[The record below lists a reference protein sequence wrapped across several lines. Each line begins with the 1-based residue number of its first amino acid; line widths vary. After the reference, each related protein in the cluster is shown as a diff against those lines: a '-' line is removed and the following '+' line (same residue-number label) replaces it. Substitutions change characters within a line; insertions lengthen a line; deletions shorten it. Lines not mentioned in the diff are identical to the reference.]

1 MQQLLSWRVH
11 FTLLPALSC
20 YLCCDSE
27 VCECLCI
34 VNDFSGKFYILYL
47 KPHTLYIVHCVQFYC
62 IYECNVV
69 SYTNGVLFSVYI
81 YIRIYF
87 DSVHS
92 LCVQCKQGESCVKLQ
107 RSQHRKSPCHPTS
120 QRGETGESNHC
131 NQVQQIKHDSVPQDT
146 GGGESNHSQFCYQVD
161 LAFHCVLRR
170 RGEGNRTIV
179 KQIYIFLVLL
189 RRGESN
195 HSDEVYYYQAFYST
209 VWSAYVRNQNVVF
222 CIHL

>member
-69 SYTNGVLFSVYI
+69 SYTNGVLFIYISVYI
-81 YIRIYF
+81 LTVCTHCVC
-87 DSVHS
+87 SVNRGKVVSNYRGASTGNH
-92 LCVQCKQGESCVKLQ
+92 LVIPLPREGRQGNRTIVIK
-107 RSQHRKSPCHPTS
+107 
-120 QRGETGESNHC
+120 
-131 NQVQQIKHDSVPQDT
+131 QIKHDSVPLDT

-170 RGEGNRTIV
+170 RGEGN
-179 KQIYIFLVLL
+179 
-189 RRGESN
+189 
-195 HSDEVYYYQAFYST
+195 
-209 VWSAYVRNQNVVF
+209 
-222 CIHL
+222 